1 MRCTIGIQNITN
13 HTYFNGN
20 HLFNYGIMRRIFEK
34 EKGQTYDIRRDLS
47 WVVRLG
53 LHHCNCNVNFAL
65 GRSAYLFYIAIF
77 SYSLALL
84 GYLAAKR
91 RWKNWIGTHI
101 GGMLGSYIGI
111 VTATLVVNAT
121 DIPFL
126 NELPILTVWFL
137 PTMIGTP
144 IIFIIG
150 KRYAPRNQ

>member
-1 MRCTIGIQNITN
+1 MVFKTLLIIHILTGIICLITGLCAGFSKKKKGRHTIFGEIYHGSFVLVFITA
-13 HTYFNGN
+13 
-20 HLFNYGIMRRIFEK
+20 IAMSI
-34 EKGQTYDIRRDLS
+34 
-47 WVVRLG
+47 
-53 LHHCNCNVNFAL
+53 LHWEE
-65 GRSAYLFYIAIF
+65 SAYLFYIAIF